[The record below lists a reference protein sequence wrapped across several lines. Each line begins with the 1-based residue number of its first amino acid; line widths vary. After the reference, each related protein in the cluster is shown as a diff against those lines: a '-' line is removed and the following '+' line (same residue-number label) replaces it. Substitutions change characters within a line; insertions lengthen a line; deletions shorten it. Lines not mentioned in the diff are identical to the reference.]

1 MMNINLHIERLILD
15 GLLVEANQG
24 ALVTAM
30 VEAELTRLLEAQGLS
45 VALQAGG
52 AVPSLRAA
60 AIELNGLNHPGQI
73 GSQIA
78 QAVYAGIGNPGE
90 KK

>member
-15 GLLVEANQG
+15 GLLIEANQG
-24 ALVTAM
+24 ALVKAM
-30 VEAELTRLLEAQGLS
+30 LEAELTHLLEAQGLS

-52 AVPSLRAA
+52 AMPSLRAA
-60 AIELNGLNHPGQI
+60 AIELNELNNPEQV

-78 QAVYAGIGNPGE
+78 RAVYAGIGNPGV